1 MAAISPE
8 IEAII
13 RRFITLLQKERR
25 ISRVFL
31 YGSHAKGIAGEWSD
45 IDLAVVSPD
54 FSEDLFEERVG
65 LMRLGLRIDERI
77 EPSPFRPEDFNENDP
92 LVSEI
97 NKSGFEIAWIGVSS

>member
-8 IEAII
+8 IESIVQK
-13 RRFITLLQKERR
+13 FIALLQKDKR
-25 ISRVFL
+25 ISKIFL
-31 YGSHAKGIAGEWSD
+31 YGSHAKGLATKWSD

-54 FSEDLFEERVG
+54 FSDDLFEERVR
-65 LMRLGLRIDERI
+65 LMRLGLGIDERI

-97 NKSGFEIAWIGVSS
+97 NKSGIEIGCSV